1 MAGHFI
7 GLKRWHLAH
16 ILRLIR
22 KDSGVQSS
30 LPGRMHHNNKSDFM
44 VQDISKSIEACAAY
58 YGKDAGAVRQYLTQ
72 GQERALALPN
82 RGPLRFDQQ
91 GAIEQ
96 DILDAYSTYGFYIFE
111 KALSQEEVRDL
122 EDDLDRL
129 RDNFPTTM
137 GAATDAQGRPALGAD
152 SRAMALQ
159 WAKPLSDPLG
169 GSQIANGRHQVKLF
183 EPVPGDNAPQVTPF
197 YLAGSLQYSAACLR
211 AYGHPGLLKMAEA
224 INGQDFTPFHE
235 GLFIK
240 DAGLGAA
247 VSWHQDGDTH
257 WDNPDFD
264 EDIHGFNFMGQVYGS
279 TAVNGVWV
287 VPGSHKQGRL
297 DIVKMV
303 EQAGTE
309 RLPDA
314 VPIICNPGDV
324 VINNRQLLHGSFA
337 NTGFETRVSVNFG
350 FHRRSSV
357 LNVKGAGI
365 HAEAATFD
373 DAFIKERSRVIGL
386 AIAAR
391 KQRFPEEQPY
401 EYAPDIKAGENPV
414 WDQSQLASLKDYNLM
429 DLSI

>member
-1 MAGHFI
+1 MI
-7 GLKRWHLAH
+7 
-16 ILRLIR
+16 
-22 KDSGVQSS
+22 
-30 LPGRMHHNNKSDFM
+30 
-44 VQDISKSIEACAAY
+44 QDISRSIEACAAF
-58 YGKDAGAVRQYLTQ
+58 YGDEADAVRQYLIE
-72 GQERALALPN
+72 GQRRALALPN
-82 RGPLRFDQQ
+82 RGPLRFNDE
-91 GAIEQ
+91 GEIHQ
-96 DILDAYSTYGFYIFE
+96 DILDAYSAYGFYIFE
-111 KALSQEEVRDL
+111 NALRQEELQDL
-122 EDDLDRL
+122 KDDLDRM

-137 GAATDAQGRPALGAD
+137 GAVTDAKGRPALGAGNQ
-152 SRAMALQ
+152 AMALQ
-159 WAKPLSDPLG
+159 WARPLSDPLG

-183 EPVPGDNAPQVTPF
+183 EPKPADSAPEVTPV
-197 YLAGSLQYSAACLR
+197 YLAGSLQYSPACLR
-211 AYGHPGLLKMAEA
+211 TYGHPGLLKMAEA
-224 INGQDFTPFHE
+224 INGDDFTPFHE

-303 EQAGTE
+303 EEAGTE
-309 RLPDA
+309 RLPEA
-314 VPIICNPGDV
+314 LPIVCNPGDV

-357 LNVKGAGI
+357 LNVHGAGI
-365 HAEAATFD
+365 HAEATTFD
-373 DAFIKERSRVIGL
+373 DAFIKERSRLIGL
-386 AIAAR
+386 AISAR
-391 KQRFPEEQPY
+391 QQRFPDEQPY
-401 EYAPDIKAGENPV
+401 EYAPDIAAGQRPV
-414 WDQSQLASLKDYNLM
+414 WDDSQLALLKDYNLM